1 MKKKML
7 FWTVGRKE
15 VLEKWNKVYV
25 NWVAANVIVVV
36 IMVDPRLYI
45 IVDSMKAIRLI
56 VGKYLLS
63 FFGHFVLISI
73 WFCMT

>member
-45 IVDSMKAIRLI
+45 IVDSIKAIRLI
-56 VGKYLLS
+56 VGKYFLS
-63 FFGHFVLISI
+63 SFGHFVLISI